1 MRCRKAIA
9 LFLVLSVTSCGGDD
23 EPAAAAPQNLPDAQA
38 QGAFDAQL
46 DALERAE
53 DVDEL
58 NRRKKAAIDDALR
71 HADGDPR

>member
-1 MRCRKAIA
+1 MRRCWVIA
-9 LFLVLSVTSCGGDD
+9 LFLVASAASCGGDD
-23 EPAAAAPQNLPDAQA
+23 EPATAAPQIPPDTRAP
-38 QGAFDAQL
+38 GVFDAQL
-46 DALERAE
+46 DALEQAE